1 MEKLKAFDEVTQPD
15 SRQEVFAVVERASGQ
30 FRPMTFRDVYEDA
43 ATITLHD
50 GVPEVVRS
58 HFAVAQNLLVYSWF
72 FYPFNVTAQF
82 LAYVTV
88 ELALKERFKPEER
101 MSFKDLV
108 KLAVAPGL
116 VKDEGFSHLRE
127 PSESDQHTE
136 HEIGLGPQEVKSY
149 AEILID
155 AMPYLRNSLAHGST
169 MLHHSGALSV
179 RICAEFI
186 NQLFLETSSS

>member
-1 MEKLKAFDEVTQPD
+1 M
-15 SRQEVFAVVERASGQ
+15 VVDRASGQ
-30 FRPMTFRDVYEDA
+30 FRPLTFREIYEDA

-88 ELALKERFKPEER
+88 ELALKERFKPKEGR
-101 MSFKDLV
+101 SFKELV
-108 KLAVAPGL
+108 KLAVAEGL
-116 VKDEGFSHLRE
+116 VKDEGFSHLRGR
-127 PSESDQHTE
+127 SELDQHTQQ
-136 HEIGLGPQEVKSY
+136 EIGLGPQQIKSY

-155 AMPYLRNSLAHGST
+155 AMPYLRNALAHGSA
-169 MLHHSGALSV
+169 MLHPGGASSV

-186 NQLFLETSSS
+186 NQLFPETDGS